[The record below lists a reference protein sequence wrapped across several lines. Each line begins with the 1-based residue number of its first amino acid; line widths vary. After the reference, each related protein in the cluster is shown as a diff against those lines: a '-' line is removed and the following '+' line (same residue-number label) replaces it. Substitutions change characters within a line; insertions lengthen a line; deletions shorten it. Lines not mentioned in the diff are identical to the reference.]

1 MVSPLVASRTE
12 QGLRRLNP
20 ARDLGQLADL
30 IADAFRNELTGEG
43 QSILRELRFLAWL
56 GPLNLLFT
64 ANQPETEDL
73 FTGFVWVQ
81 DGRVVGNVTVNRPS
95 GHPYYWQISNVAVS
109 EPYRRQGIGRKLVE
123 AAIELIGERG
133 GQVAYLYVRE
143 DNLPARHLYERLG
156 FVEIDRATD
165 LEFLAPS
172 RLPARSPERLRP
184 LTTAEEGEQ
193 LYMLVCEAE
202 GAGYRWLYEIQRS
215 RFVWSAD
222 ERIFRR
228 LEGLLSGEIE
238 LQWGM
243 FNGDRLAAGVMAR
256 VHGGFNRRPHRLWL
270 WVRPALRGQVEE
282 VLIPDVLA
290 VLAGQPK
297 RSVQVTLPQ
306 VETAAIEALIRH
318 GFYKHRTLILMR
330 LDL

>member
-12 QGLRRLNP
+12 HGLRRLNP

-95 GHPYYWQISNVAVS
+95 GHPHRWQISNVAVS

-165 LEFLAPS
+165 LEFFDLS
-172 RLPARSPERLRP
+172 RLSARKPARLCP
-184 LTTAEEGEQ
+184 LTTSVEGEQ
-193 LYMLVCEAE
+193 LYTLVCEAE
-202 GAGYRWLYEIQRS
+202 SVGYRWLYEIPRS

-243 FNGDRLAAGVMAR
+243 FNGDRLAAGVMMR
-256 VHGGFNRRPHRLWL
+256 VHGGLNRRPHRLWL
-270 WVRPALRGQVEE
+270 WVRPAWRGQVEE

-290 VLAGQPK
+290 VLAKQPK

-306 VETAAIEALIRH
+306 VESAAIEALVRH
-318 GFYKHRTLILMR
+318 GFHKHRTLILMC